1 MSLLSLVSLLWHNCT
16 ILRLSYETR
25 PPMHM
30 HANHTE
36 LENGGNVIFHT
47 SHTTSELISL
57 GLIGTVSNDCTKS
70 AFGFRRR
77 SWRALW
83 RGSTCGPT
91 LTDCGTLQL
100 ATALAGQER
109 RLLSSVD

>member
-1 MSLLSLVSLLWHNCT
+1 
-16 ILRLSYETR
+16 
-25 PPMHM
+25 MHM

-70 AFGFRRR
+70 AF
-77 SWRALW
+77 SSYPEEELE
-83 RGSTCGPT
+83 GSV
-91 LTDCGTLQL
+91 
-100 ATALAGQER
+100 ER
-109 RLLSSVD
+109 